1 MISEAKTMIPRFKP
15 NLGWAEFKK
24 IFSLTAKSEVN
35 DFEEEFSAFM
45 GQKYGR
51 SFSYGRMALYAF
63 LKAHQIEKKEVILPA
78 YTCIVMAHAIEESG
92 NRSVFVDVRKEDLS
106 MDFELLKKAITS
118 ETAAIVFTSLYG
130 LPVNLGEVQFIKEH
144 YPHIKIIQDCTHL
157 LDGKSQGKTIAH
169 FGDMAL
175 FGLGLSKPVTSI
187 FGGML
192 TTNDAELIKKI
203 DSVKMHLFSDSIIR
217 GFFKR
222 VYLFLAFLAF
232 WRPFYIVTN
241 FLERHGFID
250 YFVKLFDVNKIEIP
264 KDSFQNLSSF
274 EASIGR
280 LQLEK
285 FSDTAEAI
293 DRITRIYQQELKI
306 LKIEAPENVVVS
318 HYNILVKDRKPYM
331 DSMLS
336 NGIQVGDMYDYSLPA
351 LRPYQGHK
359 YLSERNY
366 AETVAREIVNLPLC
380 VSESEARR
388 IVELTNKLLQS

>member
-1 MISEAKTMIPRFKP
+1 MIPRFRP
-15 NLGWAEFKK
+15 NLGWGEFKK
-24 IFSLTAKSEVN
+24 IFSLTPKSEVQ

-45 GQKYGR
+45 GQKYAR

-63 LKAHQIEKKEVILPA
+63 LKAHQIEKKEIILPA

-92 NRSVFVDVRKEDLS
+92 NHSVFVDVRKEDLS
-106 MDFELLKKAITS
+106 MDFELLKKAIS
-118 ETAAIVFTSLYG
+118 KETAAIVFTSLYG
-130 LPVNLGEVQFIKEH
+130 APVNLGEVQFIKEH

-157 LDGKSQGKTIAH
+157 LNGKSQGKTIAH

-175 FGLGLSKPVTSI
+175 FGLGLSKPVTSV

-192 TTNDAELIKKI
+192 TTNDAELIKQI
-203 DSVKMHLFSDSIIR
+203 DSVKTHLFSDSVGR
-217 GFFKR
+217 GLFKR
-222 VYLFLAFLAF
+222 VYLFLAFVAF
-232 WRPFYIVTN
+232 WKPFYSVTN
-241 FLERHGFID
+241 FLERYGFID

-285 FSDTAEAI
+285 FAETAESIQAV
-293 DRITRIYQQELKI
+293 TGIYQQGLKVP
-306 LKIEAPENVVVS
+306 KIDVTEGIVVS
-318 HYNILVKDRKPYM
+318 HYNILIKNRESYM
-331 DSMLS
+331 ESMLS
-336 NGIQVGDMYDYSLPA
+336 HGIQVGDMYNYSLPE
-351 LRPYQGHK
+351 LKPYQGHK
-359 YLSERNY
+359 YLSGHNY
-366 AETVAREIVNLPLC
+366 SQNVAREIVNLPLC

>member
-1 MISEAKTMIPRFKP
+1 MIPRFKP
-15 NLGWAEFKK
+15 NLGWGEFKK
-24 IFSLTAKSEVN
+24 IFSLTPKSEVQ
-35 DFEEEFSAFM
+35 DFEDEFSAFM

-63 LKAHQIEKKEVILPA
+63 LKAHGIEKKEVILPA

-106 MDFELLKKAITS
+106 MDFELLKKAITK
-118 ETAAIVFTSLYG
+118 ETAVIVFTSLYG
-130 LPVNLGEVQFIKEH
+130 APVNLGEVQFIKEH

-157 LDGKSQGKTIAH
+157 LNGKSQGKTIAH

-175 FGLGLSKPVTSI
+175 FGLGLSKPVTSV

-203 DSVKMHLFSDSIIR
+203 DSVKSHLFSDSAGR
-217 GFFKR
+217 GLFKR
-222 VYLFLAFLAF
+222 IYLFLAFIAF
-232 WRPFYIVTN
+232 WRPFYNVTN

-250 YFVKLFDVNKIEIP
+250 YFVKLFDVDRVEIP
-264 KDSFQNLSSF
+264 KDSFENLSSF

-285 FSDTAEAI
+285 FSETAESI
-293 DRITRIYQQELKI
+293 QTITRIYQQGLKVS
-306 LKIEAPENVVVS
+306 KINVTEGIVVS
-318 HYNILVKDRKPYM
+318 HYNIRVKNRNAYM
-331 DSMLS
+331 ESMLS
-336 NGIQVGDMYDYSLPA
+336 HGVQVGDMYNYSLA
-351 LRPYQGHK
+351 ELKPYQGHK
-359 YLSERNY
+359 YLSEHNY
-366 AETVAREIVNLPLC
+366 SKDIAREIVNLPLC
-380 VSESEARR
+380 VSESEALH